1 MKGFD
6 CWCRRGSSW
15 GRSWSYQSVEG
26 GAGVGFSQGPAG
38 EFQVDLEDAEVLVTL
53 VTTRNIAVGMEN
65 DVVVVAMLETTRN
78 IAGGI

>member
-1 MKGFD
+1 M
-6 CWCRRGSSW
+6 
-15 GRSWSYQSVEG
+15 
-26 GAGVGFSQGPAG
+26 
-38 EFQVDLEDAEVLVTL
+38 EDVEVLVTL